1 MHPGVVNPIA
11 SFPKADLGPLFD
23 EEASLWARDLLWNFA
38 PTRRRLETAL
48 DERTLRGFVVNDQEG
63 ACAYATYAIDEDR
76 GVVGS
81 CFALPRARAQGL
93 EAMLTQRILDRLL
106 AERPRLIDCQT
117 LFSSAPDL
125 VEPFAARGFDSAP
138 RVYMTLSRT
147 DWLATRR
154 DPGPM
159 RSLPLPGRRNDLRSL
174 ARIIHE
180 AHAENHGRD
189 ASSSFDTLESCE
201 RILGQ
206 ILLDE
211 VCGPFDPHAS
221 RRLEDNGRLVATCIV
236 TWPHHG
242 IAHVSEVATAP
253 SHRRLGLAR
262 LCLEESLR
270 EAFER
275 SGATAA
281 TLSVTASNT
290 AARALYESSGFVPR
304 VSYESHVWRR
314 SP

>member
-1 MHPGVVNPIA
+1 MHPGVVNPID
-11 SFPKADLGPLFD
+11 SFPRAHLGGLFD
-23 EEASLWARDLLWNFA
+23 EEASLWARDLLWNFD
-38 PTRRRLETAL
+38 PTRRRLEAAL
-48 DERTLRGFVVNDQEG
+48 DERTLRGFVANDHEG
-63 ACAYATYAIDEDR
+63 ACAYATYAIDGDR
-76 GVVGS
+76 GIVGS
-81 CFALPRARAQGL
+81 CFALPRARAKGF

-125 VEPFAARGFDSAP
+125 VEPFASRGFASAP
-138 RVYMTLSRT
+138 RVYMTLSRA
-147 DWLATRR
+147 DWLATRQEAR
-154 DPGPM
+154 PM
-159 RSLPLPGRRNDLRSL
+159 RSHPLPGHRNDLRPL
-174 ARIIHE
+174 ARVIHE
-180 AHAENHGRD
+180 AHAENHGMD

-201 RILGQ
+201 RILSQ
-206 ILLDE
+206 IVLDE

-221 RRLEDNGRLVATCIV
+221 RRLEEKGRLVATCIV

-242 IAHVSEVATAP
+242 VAHVSEVATAP

-314 SP
+314 P